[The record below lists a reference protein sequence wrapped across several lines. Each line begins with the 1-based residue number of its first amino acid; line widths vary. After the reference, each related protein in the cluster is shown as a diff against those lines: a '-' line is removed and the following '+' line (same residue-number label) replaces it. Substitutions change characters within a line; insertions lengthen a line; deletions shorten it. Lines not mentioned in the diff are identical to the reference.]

1 MDIIIVAKSGKK
13 FKFPDFQRL
22 IFEGENILPL
32 DLVDYLERLEATDE
46 PVPGAPNMD
55 EEDLPF

>member
-32 DLVDYLERLEATDE
+32 DLVDYLERINNNDDHAFDLA
-46 PVPGAPNMD
+46 D
-55 EEDLPF
+55 EEEA